1 MERRFRRCLLP
12 IQARFGAMVVACSF
26 ESDLKMVFAGQ
37 INELNLDEIIINY
50 VTATA
55 PIATS
60 TIRSTIL
67 KLNLVIIIIK
77 ICTYLRGLVFL

>member
-37 INELNLDEIIINY
+37 INELNLDEIINNY
-50 VTATA
+50 
-55 PIATS
+55 
-60 TIRSTIL
+60 
-67 KLNLVIIIIK
+67 
-77 ICTYLRGLVFL
+77 